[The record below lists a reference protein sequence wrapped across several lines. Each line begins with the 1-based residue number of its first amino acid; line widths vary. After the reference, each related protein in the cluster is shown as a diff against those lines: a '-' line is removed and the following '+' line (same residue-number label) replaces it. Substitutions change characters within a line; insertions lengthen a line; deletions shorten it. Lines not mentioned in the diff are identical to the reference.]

1 MFTHPP
7 HQITVKRRGNDMKRI
22 INILMNEAHQ
32 TAIEHGWWD
41 AERLPLECIALMH
54 AELSEA
60 VEAIR
65 DGNPPDKYLPQH
77 DALTVELAD
86 CIIRIFD
93 FAAANKLDLA
103 DALLDKM
110 EYNQGREYR
119 HGGKVA

>member
-1 MFTHPP
+1 MNNTLDKL
-7 HQITVKRRGNDMKRI
+7 I
-22 INILMNEAHQ
+22 NEAHQ

-54 AELSEA
+54 CELSEA

-65 DGNPPDKYLPQH
+65 DGNPPDKHLPQH
-77 DALTVELAD
+77 DAVTDELAD

-93 FAAANKLDLA
+93 FAAANGLDLA
-103 DALLDKM
+103 AALIDKM
-110 EYNQGREYR
+110 EYNRGREYR